1 MSKTATIPEFNLI
14 SFEIHPK
21 APLPSLLQTPPH
33 NNTPKKTAKFTSDIK
48 VRKKR
53 GKSMRQ
59 KQVMKKKGKRKEN
72 GDCENFTS
80 VLSAVSSTLGSF
92 VLGLLLYDGL
102 RWRFLHEVCG
112 LAVRGAGQTQQLL
125 DLLLIL

>member
-1 MSKTATIPEFNLI
+1 
-14 SFEIHPK
+14 
-21 APLPSLLQTPPH
+21 
-33 NNTPKKTAKFTSDIK
+33 
-48 VRKKR
+48 
-53 GKSMRQ
+53 MRQ
-59 KQVMKKKGKRKEN
+59 KQVMTKKGKRKEN

>member
-1 MSKTATIPEFNLI
+1 
-14 SFEIHPK
+14 
-21 APLPSLLQTPPH
+21 
-33 NNTPKKTAKFTSDIK
+33 
-48 VRKKR
+48 
-53 GKSMRQ
+53 MRQ
-59 KQVMKKKGKRKEN
+59 KQEMTKKGKRKEN

-92 VLGLLLYDGL
+92 VLGLLLHDGL
-102 RWRFLHEVCG
+102 CWRFLHEVCG

>member
-1 MSKTATIPEFNLI
+1 MKFTL
-14 SFEIHPK
+14 K
-21 APLPSLLQTPPH
+21 LPFPPSYKKPPH
-33 NNTPKKTAKFTSDIK
+33 NNTPKKIAKFTSDIK
-48 VRKKR
+48 VRTKR
-53 GKSMRQ
+53 GEKHETETSNDKER
-59 KQVMKKKGKRKEN
+59 KKN